1 MEQTYKTLTKI
12 CGITN
17 IEDARVAEDA
27 GAYAIGLVFYKKSPR
42 YISIDTAKE
51 IVAHINQPLNSV
63 GLFVDADRDYICSV
77 LEQIDL
83 DILQFHGQE
92 SEQTCAFFNKPYIK
106 AIRVSK
112 DTNILKEVEKYSS
125 AKAILLDTHVEGLL
139 GGTGKVFDWNMI
151 PKNLKKPIILAG
163 GLNVD
168 NVKDAIKKVNPYAV
182 DVSGG
187 VEIEKG
193 KKDPDKIKE
202 FINETL
208 NV

>member
-1 MEQTYKTLTKI
+1 
-12 CGITN
+12 
-17 IEDARVAEDA
+17 
-27 GAYAIGLVFYKKSPR
+27 
-42 YISIDTAKE
+42 
-51 IVAHINQPLNSV
+51 
-63 GLFVDADRDYICSV
+63 
-77 LEQIDL
+77 
-83 DILQFHGQE
+83 
-92 SEQTCAFFNKPYIK
+92 
-106 AIRVSK
+106 
-112 DTNILKEVEKYSS
+112 
-125 AKAILLDTHVEGLL
+125 
-139 GGTGKVFDWNMI
+139 MI
-151 PKNLKKPIILAG
+151 PKNIKNPIILAG

>member
-1 MEQTYKTLTKI
+1 MEQKYKTLTKI

-139 GGTGKVFDWNMI
+139 GGTGKVFDWTMI
-151 PKNLKKPIILAG
+151 PRNLSKPIILAG

-168 NVKDAIKKVNPYAV
+168 NVKDAIRKIRPYAV

-187 VEIEKG
+187 VESEKG
-193 KKDPDKIKE
+193 KEDPKKIKD
-202 FINETL
+202 FINEAI
-208 NV
+208 NA